1 MIKSA
6 AGSLALLFVSVG
18 LAADAASFKLIKTIP
33 IPGEGGWDYV
43 SVDEAGRRVFV
54 SHTSRVEVLDADS
67 GEIKGAITETPGVHG
82 IAIAADLG
90 RGFTSNGRSNNVT
103 VFDLKSL
110 KAIGTVPTGRN
121 PDSILYDPA
130 LKRVFAF
137 NGGSANVTAIDAANS
152 KVGGTLDLGGRPES
166 AAADGAGNLFV
177 NMEDKSEVVK
187 FDGRDLKVL
196 ERWPLTPAK
205 TPVSMAIDV
214 ANHRLFVGCR
224 GNKSLMVINTDT
236 GKVITSVPIG
246 ERVDASF
253 FDPATKLIFSSCGDG
268 TLSVIRQ
275 VSPDNYTSMETIKTR
290 TGSKTMGYD
299 PTAKRLFVPAAEFK
313 ATNGS
318 MRPTVVPG
326 TFSMM
331 IYGQ

>member
-6 AGSLALLFVSVG
+6 AGSLALLLVG
-18 LAADAASFKLIKTIP
+18 VGFAADAESYKLIKTVP
-33 IPGEGGWDYV
+33 IPGDGGWDYV
-43 SVDEAGRRVFV
+43 SVDAGTRSVFV
-54 SHTSRVEVLDADS
+54 SHASRVEVLDADS
-67 GEIKGAITETPGVHG
+67 GEIKGQIPETAGVHG
-82 IAIAADLG
+82 IAVAPDLG
-90 RGFTSNGRSNNVT
+90 RGFTSNGRSNTLT

-110 KAIGTVPTGRN
+110 KTLGTVPTGKN

-137 NGGSANVTAIDAANS
+137 NGGSSNVTAIEAADS

-166 AAADGAGNLFV
+166 AAADGAGHVFV
-177 NMEDKSEVVK
+177 NIEDTSEVVK

-196 ERWPLTPAK
+196 ERWPIAPAK

-224 GNKSLMVINTDT
+224 GNKSLIVINTET
-236 GKVITSVPIG
+236 GKIVATVPIG
-246 ERVDASF
+246 ERVDAGF
-253 FDPATKLIFSSCGDG
+253 FDPATKMIFTSCGDG

-275 VSPDNYTSMETIKTR
+275 VSPDNYTALETIKTR

-299 PTAKRLFVPAAEFK
+299 PKTKRLFVPAAEFK
-313 ATNGS
+313 AAAGS
-318 MRPTVVPG
+318 TRPSMVPG
-326 TFSMM
+326 TFAIL